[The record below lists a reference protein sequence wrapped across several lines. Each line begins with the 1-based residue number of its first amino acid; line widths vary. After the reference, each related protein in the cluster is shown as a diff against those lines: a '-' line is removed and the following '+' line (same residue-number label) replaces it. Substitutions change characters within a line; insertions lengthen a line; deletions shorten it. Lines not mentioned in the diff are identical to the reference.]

1 MIDTACSASLTRES
15 TTPYGFLII
24 NTNKA
29 DIISQEFLDMTEKIY
44 LETTIT
50 FEDSAFKVIV
60 NDKIFTDLQE
70 NEYKLLNLLY
80 NKKGEIIN
88 YREIKGKVFGS
99 STSEQQIHNAI
110 SNLKKKFN
118 KYLDI
123 ENKRGVGYAMTV
135 KN

>member
-1 MIDTACSASLTRES
+1 
-15 TTPYGFLII
+15 
-24 NTNKA
+24 
-29 DIISQEFLDMTEKIY
+29 MTEKIY